1 MLYIASSL
9 HFKLHLFEI
18 SDVMKSVMSIDEHIL
33 SHLDLIFVVIQSVIS
48 FGVLVE
54 AHFSL
59 MYSLTL
65 FCIMSLRFFC
75 HVRDFDCDVFFD
87 FIAFSSEFSV
97 DLRFR

>member
-18 SDVMKSVMSIDEHIL
+18 SDVMKSVMSVDEHIL

-65 FCIMSLRFFC
+65 FCIMSLKFF
-75 HVRDFDCDVFFD
+75 VMFV
-87 FIAFSSEFSV
+87 ILIVVSFSILSHSLV
-97 DLRFR
+97 NLA